1 MKIYSIRE
9 VNTKIRDAVEQL
21 FDDDV
26 LIKGELQPSKKYPN
40 GSQYCQLLEKVD
52 SKQYQIACVILGWEN
67 FSGIELQEYSGQE
80 VIVTGKV
87 DFHDR
92 TGKLQVK
99 IINIEIFGEGALR
112 QKILQLKNKL
122 AKEGIFDNARNIPV
136 YPENIGV
143 ITSEQGAVIHDV
155 QSAINRRFPI
165 SNILLYPSV
174 VQGDSASK
182 NLVKQIQKANE
193 DKISNVILIVR
204 GGGSFFDLMP
214 FNDESLARAIFD
226 SQIPIVTGIGHE
238 PDITLAD
245 YASDK
250 STPTPT
256 AAAEYVTPNID
267 DITNYINI
275 LISSFFDKSIGRIKE
290 YKNITDKRLLSIKQ
304 FNPKQIIRNNN
315 EERKRLEKMMRITLK
330 SKIDE
335 IYAVLKVSKTRLSS
349 NFRNLNQSVEL
360 FKKSLS
366 DSRKNIMKKRESLIS
381 KKTAY
386 IENMI
391 KMISS
396 YNPSLNLKRGFSI
409 IRSRDTKIVKSVK
422 SFKSKSVDSIEL
434 SDGTIKVKNVEI
446 E

>member
-9 VNTKIRDAVEQL
+9 VNTKISDAVEQL
-21 FDDDV
+21 FEDAI
-26 LIKGELQPSKKYPN
+26 LIKGELQPPKKYSN
-40 GSQYCQLLEKVD
+40 GSQYCQLLEKSD
-52 SKQYQIACVILGWEN
+52 DKQYQIACVILGWEN

-87 DFHDR
+87 DFYDGSGR
-92 TGKLQVK
+92 LQVK
-99 IINIEIFGEGALR
+99 INNIEIFGEGALR
-112 QKILQLKNKL
+112 QRIEQLKKKL
-122 AKEGIFDNARNIPV
+122 AQDGVFDNMREIPL

-165 SNILLYPSV
+165 SNILLYPSI
-174 VQGDSASK
+174 VQGESASK
-182 NLVKQIQKANE
+182 SLVKQIQKANE
-193 DKISNVILIVR
+193 DNISNVILIVR

-214 FNDESLARAIFD
+214 FNDETLIRAI
-226 SQIPIVTGIGHE
+226 SNSRIPVVTGIGHE

-267 DITNYINI
+267 DIINSINI
-275 LISSFFDKSIGRIKE
+275 FTSSLLDKCANRIKE
-290 YKNITDKRLLSIKQ
+290 YNNQTDNGLLLIKQ
-304 FNPKQIIRNNN
+304 FNPKQIIKNNI
-315 EERKRLEKMMRITLK
+315 EERKRLEKTLRITLK
-330 SKIDE
+330 AKIDE
-335 IYAVLKVSKTRLSS
+335 IYYKLEVSKSRLSS
-349 NFRNLNQSVEL
+349 NSRNLNQAIRL
-360 FKKSLS
+360 FKKSVL
-366 DSRKNIMKKRESLIS
+366 DS
-381 KKTAY
+381 KKNM
-386 IENMI
+386 IEKRKSLLKRKASDINNMI

-409 IRSRDTKIVKSVK
+409 IRSKDSKIIKSTS
-422 SFKSKSVDSIEL
+422 SFKSKTVDSIQF
-434 SDGTIKVKNVEI
+434 SDGMITVKNIEI

>member
-9 VNTKIRDAVEQL
+9 VNTKISDAVEQL
-21 FDDDV
+21 FEDAI
-26 LIKGELQPSKKYPN
+26 LIKGELQPPKKYSN
-40 GSQYCQLLEKVD
+40 GSQYCQLLEKSD
-52 SKQYQIACVILGWEN
+52 GKQYQIACVILGWEN

-87 DFHDR
+87 DFYDGSGR
-92 TGKLQVK
+92 LQVK
-99 IINIEIFGEGALR
+99 INNIEIFGEGALR
-112 QKILQLKNKL
+112 QRIEQLKKKL
-122 AKEGIFDNARNIPV
+122 AQDGVFDNMREIPL

-165 SNILLYPSV
+165 SNILLYPSI
-174 VQGDSASK
+174 VQGESASK
-182 NLVKQIQKANE
+182 SLVKQIQKANE
-193 DKISNVILIVR
+193 DNISNVILIVR

-214 FNDESLARAIFD
+214 FNDETLIRAI
-226 SQIPIVTGIGHE
+226 SNSRIPVVTGIGHE

-267 DITNYINI
+267 DIINSINI
-275 LISSFFDKSIGRIKE
+275 FTSSLLDKCANRIKE
-290 YKNITDKRLLSIKQ
+290 YNNQTDNGLLLIKQ
-304 FNPKQIIRNNN
+304 FNPKQIIKNNI
-315 EERKRLEKMMRITLK
+315 EERKRLEKILRITLK
-330 SKIDE
+330 AKIDE
-335 IYAVLKVSKTRLSS
+335 IYYKLEVSKSRLSS
-349 NFRNLNQSVEL
+349 NSRNLNQAIRL
-360 FKKSLS
+360 FKKSVL
-366 DSRKNIMKKRESLIS
+366 DS
-381 KKTAY
+381 KKNM
-386 IENMI
+386 IEKRKSLLKRKASDINNMI

-409 IRSRDTKIVKSVK
+409 IRSKDSKIIKSTS
-422 SFKSKSVDSIEL
+422 SFKSKTVDSIQF
-434 SDGTIKVKNVEI
+434 SDGMITVKNIEI

>member
-9 VNTKIRDAVEQL
+9 VNTKISNAVGQL
-21 FDDDV
+21 FEDAI
-26 LIKGELQPSKKYPN
+26 LIKGELQPPKKYSN
-40 GSQYCQLLEKVD
+40 GSQYCQLLEKSD
-52 SKQYQIACVILGWEN
+52 GKQFQIACVILGWEN

-87 DFHDR
+87 DFYDGSGR
-92 TGKLQVK
+92 LQVK
-99 IINIEIFGEGALR
+99 INNIEIFGEGALR
-112 QKILQLKNKL
+112 QRIEQLKKKL
-122 AKEGIFDNARNIPV
+122 AQEGVFDNMREIPL

-165 SNILLYPSV
+165 SNILLYPSI
-174 VQGDSASK
+174 VQGESASK
-182 NLVKQIQKANE
+182 SLVKQIQKANE
-193 DKISNVILIVR
+193 DNISNVILIVR

-214 FNDESLARAIFD
+214 FNDETLIRAI
-226 SQIPIVTGIGHE
+226 SNSRIPVVTGIGHE

-267 DITNYINI
+267 DIINSINI
-275 LISSFFDKSIGRIKE
+275 FTSSLLDKCANRIKE
-290 YKNITDKRLLSIKQ
+290 YNNQTDNRLLLIKQ
-304 FNPKQIIRNNN
+304 FNPKQIIKNNI
-315 EERKRLEKMMRITLK
+315 EERKRLEKILRITLK
-330 SKIDE
+330 AKIDE
-335 IYAVLKVSKTRLSS
+335 IYYKLEVSKSRLSS
-349 NFRNLNQSVEL
+349 NSRNLNQAIRL
-360 FKKSLS
+360 FKKSVL
-366 DSRKNIMKKRESLIS
+366 DS
-381 KKTAY
+381 KKNM
-386 IENMI
+386 IEKRKSLLKRKASDINNMI

-409 IRSRDTKIVKSVK
+409 IRSKDSKIIKSTS
-422 SFKSKSVDSIEL
+422 SFKSKTVDSIQF
-434 SDGTIKVKNVEI
+434 SDGMITVKNIEI

>member
-67 FSGIELQEYSGQE
+67 FSGIELQKYSGQE
-80 VIVTGKV
+80 VIVTGKI
-87 DFHDR
+87 DFYEGSGR
-92 TGKLQVK
+92 LQIK
-99 IINIEIFGEGALR
+99 INNIEIYGEGALR
-112 QKILQLKNKL
+112 QKIEQLKKKL
-122 AKEGIFDNARNIPV
+122 AKEGVFDNTRDIMP

-165 SNILLYPSV
+165 SNILLYPSI
-174 VQGDSASK
+174 VQGDSASQSI
-182 NLVKQIQKANE
+182 VRQIQKANK
-193 DKISNVILIVR
+193 DNTSDVILIVR

-214 FNDESLARAIFD
+214 FNDESLVRAIYN
-226 SQIPIVTGIGHE
+226 SEIPVVTGIGHE

-256 AAAEYVTPNID
+256 AAAEYVTPNIV
-267 DITNYINI
+267 DIINSVNI
-275 LISSFFDKSIGRIKE
+275 FVSNFFEKSINKIKE
-290 YKNITDKRLLSIKQ
+290 YNNQTDNRLLSMKQ
-304 FNPKQIIRNNN
+304 FNPKQIIKNNIQ
-315 EERKRLEKMMRITLK
+315 ERKRLEKILGINLK
-330 SKIDE
+330 AKMDENYSKLE
-335 IYAVLKVSKTRLSS
+335 VSKTRLKS
-349 NFRNLNQSVEL
+349 NFRNLNHAIRL

-366 DSRKNIMKKRESLIS
+366 SSSKNVIEKRNYQFAR
-381 KKTAY
+381 KTADLD
-386 IENMI
+386 NMI
-391 KMISS
+391 KLIYS

-409 IRSRDTKIVKSVK
+409 IRSKDSKIIKSTK
-422 SFKSKSVDSIEL
+422 SFKSKSVDSIEF
-434 SDGTIKVKNVEI
+434 SDGVIQVKNVEI

>member
-9 VNTKIRDAVEQL
+9 VNTKISNAVEQL
-21 FDDDV
+21 FEDAI
-26 LIKGELQPSKKYPN
+26 LIKGELQPPKKYSN
-40 GSQYCQLLEKVD
+40 GSQYCQLLEKSD
-52 SKQYQIACVILGWEN
+52 DKQYQIACVILGWEN

-87 DFHDR
+87 NFYDGSGR
-92 TGKLQVK
+92 LQVK
-99 IINIEIFGEGALR
+99 INNIEIFGEGALR
-112 QKILQLKNKL
+112 QRIEQLKKKL
-122 AKEGIFDNARNIPV
+122 AQEGVFDNMREIPL

-143 ITSEQGAVIHDV
+143 ITSEQGAVLHDV

-165 SNILLYPSV
+165 SNILLYPSI

-182 NLVKQIQKANE
+182 NLVKQIQKANK
-193 DKISNVILIVR
+193 DNISNVILIVR

-214 FNDESLARAIFD
+214 FNDETLIRAI
-226 SQIPIVTGIGHE
+226 SNSRIPVVTGIGHE

-267 DITNYINI
+267 DIINSINI
-275 LISSFFDKSIGRIKE
+275 FTSSLLDKCVNRIRE
-290 YKNITDKRLLSIKQ
+290 YNNQTDNRLLLIKQ
-304 FNPKQIIRNNN
+304 FNPKQVIKNNI
-315 EERKRLEKMMRITLK
+315 EERKRLEKTLRITLK
-330 SKIDE
+330 AKIDE
-335 IYAVLKVSKTRLSS
+335 IYYKLEVSKSRLSS
-349 NFRNLNQSVEL
+349 NARNLNQAIRL
-360 FKKSLS
+360 FKKSVL
-366 DSRKNIMKKRESLIS
+366 DS
-381 KKTAY
+381 KKNM
-386 IENMI
+386 IEKRKSLLKRKASDIKNMI

-409 IRSRDTKIVKSVK
+409 IRSKDSKIIKSTS
-422 SFKSKSVDSIEL
+422 SFKSKTVDSIQF
-434 SDGTIKVKNVEI
+434 SDGMITVKNIEI

>member
-9 VNTKIRDAVEQL
+9 VNTKISDAVEQL
-21 FDDDV
+21 FEDAI
-26 LIKGELQPSKKYPN
+26 LIKGELQPPKKYSN
-40 GSQYCQLLEKVD
+40 GSQYCQLLEKSD
-52 SKQYQIACVILGWEN
+52 DKQYQIACVILGWEN

-87 DFHDR
+87 DFYDGSGR
-92 TGKLQVK
+92 LQVK
-99 IINIEIFGEGALR
+99 INNIEIFGEGALR
-112 QKILQLKNKL
+112 QRIEQLKKKL
-122 AKEGIFDNARNIPV
+122 AQDGVFDNMREIPL

-165 SNILLYPSV
+165 SNILLYPSI
-174 VQGDSASK
+174 VQGESASK
-182 NLVKQIQKANE
+182 SLVKQIQKANE
-193 DKISNVILIVR
+193 DNISNVILIVR

-214 FNDESLARAIFD
+214 FNDETLIRAI
-226 SQIPIVTGIGHE
+226 SNSRIPIVTGIGHE

-267 DITNYINI
+267 DIINSINI
-275 LISSFFDKSIGRIKE
+275 FTSSLLDKCANRIKE
-290 YKNITDKRLLSIKQ
+290 YNNQTDNGLLLIKQ
-304 FNPKQIIRNNN
+304 FNPKQIIKNNI
-315 EERKRLEKMMRITLK
+315 EERKRLEKILRITLK
-330 SKIDE
+330 AKIDE
-335 IYAVLKVSKTRLSS
+335 IYYKLEVSKSRLSS
-349 NFRNLNQSVEL
+349 NSRNLNQAIRL
-360 FKKSLS
+360 FKKSVL
-366 DSRKNIMKKRESLIS
+366 DS
-381 KKTAY
+381 KKNM
-386 IENMI
+386 IEKRKSLLKRKASDINNMI

-409 IRSRDTKIVKSVK
+409 IRSKDSKIIKSTS
-422 SFKSKSVDSIEL
+422 SFKSKTVDSIQF
-434 SDGTIKVKNVEI
+434 SDGMITVKNIEI

>member
-9 VNTKIRDAVEQL
+9 VNTKISDAVEQL
-21 FDDDV
+21 FEDAI
-26 LIKGELQPSKKYPN
+26 LIKGELQPPKKYSN
-40 GSQYCQLLEKVD
+40 GSQYCQLLEKSD
-52 SKQYQIACVILGWEN
+52 DKQYQIACVILGWEN

-87 DFHDR
+87 DFYDGSGR
-92 TGKLQVK
+92 LQVK
-99 IINIEIFGEGALR
+99 INNIEIFGEGALR
-112 QKILQLKNKL
+112 QRIEQLKKKL
-122 AKEGIFDNARNIPV
+122 AQDGVFDNMREIPL

-165 SNILLYPSV
+165 SNILLYPSI

-182 NLVKQIQKANE
+182 SLVKQIQKANK
-193 DKISNVILIVR
+193 DNISNVILIVR

-214 FNDESLARAIFD
+214 FNDETLIRAI
-226 SQIPIVTGIGHE
+226 SNSRIPVVTGIGHE

-267 DITNYINI
+267 DIINSINI
-275 LISSFFDKSIGRIKE
+275 FTSSLLDKCANRIKE
-290 YKNITDKRLLSIKQ
+290 YNNQTDNGLLLIKQ
-304 FNPKQIIRNNN
+304 FNPKQIIKNNI
-315 EERKRLEKMMRITLK
+315 EERKRLEKILRITLK
-330 SKIDE
+330 AKIDE
-335 IYAVLKVSKTRLSS
+335 IYYKLEVSKSRLSS
-349 NFRNLNQSVEL
+349 NSRNLNQAIRL
-360 FKKSLS
+360 FKKSVL
-366 DSRKNIMKKRESLIS
+366 DS
-381 KKTAY
+381 KKNM
-386 IENMI
+386 IEKRKSLLKRKASDINNMI

-409 IRSRDTKIVKSVK
+409 IRSKDSKIIKSTS
-422 SFKSKSVDSIEL
+422 SFKSKTVDSIQF
-434 SDGTIKVKNVEI
+434 SDGMITVKNIEI

>member
-9 VNTKIRDAVEQL
+9 VNTKISDAVEQL
-21 FDDDV
+21 FEDAI
-26 LIKGELQPSKKYPN
+26 LIKGELQPPKKYSN
-40 GSQYCQLLEKVD
+40 GSQYCQLLEKSD
-52 SKQYQIACVILGWEN
+52 DKQYQIACVILGWEN

-87 DFHDR
+87 DFYDGSGR
-92 TGKLQVK
+92 LQVK
-99 IINIEIFGEGALR
+99 INNIEIFGEGALR
-112 QKILQLKNKL
+112 QRIEQLKKKL
-122 AKEGIFDNARNIPV
+122 AQEGVFDNMREIPL

-165 SNILLYPSV
+165 SNILLYPSI
-174 VQGDSASK
+174 VQGESASK
-182 NLVKQIQKANE
+182 SLVKQIQKANE
-193 DKISNVILIVR
+193 DNISNVILIVR

-214 FNDESLARAIFD
+214 FNDETLIRAI
-226 SQIPIVTGIGHE
+226 SNSRIPVVTGIGHE

-267 DITNYINI
+267 DIINSINI
-275 LISSFFDKSIGRIKE
+275 FTSSLLDKCANRIKE
-290 YKNITDKRLLSIKQ
+290 YNNQTDNGLLLIKQ
-304 FNPKQIIRNNN
+304 FNPKQIIKNNI
-315 EERKRLEKMMRITLK
+315 EERKRLEKILRITLK
-330 SKIDE
+330 AKIDE
-335 IYAVLKVSKTRLSS
+335 IYYKLEVSKSRLSS
-349 NFRNLNQSVEL
+349 NSRNLNQAIRL
-360 FKKSLS
+360 FKKSVL
-366 DSRKNIMKKRESLIS
+366 DS
-381 KKTAY
+381 KKNM
-386 IENMI
+386 IEKRKSLLKRKASDINNMI

-409 IRSRDTKIVKSVK
+409 IRSKDSKIIKSTS
-422 SFKSKSVDSIEL
+422 SFKSKTVDSIQF
-434 SDGTIKVKNVEI
+434 SDGMITVKNIEI

>member
-21 FDDDV
+21 FDGDV
-26 LIKGELQPSKKYPN
+26 LIKGELQPPKKYSN
-40 GSQYCQLLEKVD
+40 GSQYCQLLETVD

-80 VIVTGKV
+80 VIVTGKI
-87 DFHDR
+87 DFYDGSGR
-92 TGKLQVK
+92 LQVK

-112 QKILQLKNKL
+112 QKIEQLKNKL

-182 NLVKQIQKANE
+182 NLVKQLRKANE
-193 DKISNVILIVR
+193 DKISDVILIVR

-245 YASDK
+245 YSSDK

-267 DITNYINI
+267 DIMNYINI
-275 LISSFFDKSIGRIKE
+275 LISSFFDKSISRIKE
-290 YKNITDKRLLSIKQ
+290 CKNMTDKRLLSIKQ
-304 FNPKQIIRNNN
+304 FNPKQIIKNNN
-315 EERKRLEKMMRITLK
+315 EEKKRLEKMIRITLK

-335 IYAVLKVSKTRLSS
+335 IYSVLKVSKTRLSS
-349 NFRNLNQSVEL
+349 NFRNLNQALEL
-360 FKKSLS
+360 FKKSVS
-366 DSRKNIMKKRESLIS
+366 DSRKNIIKKRESLIS

-386 IENMI
+386 MENMI

-409 IRSRDTKIVKSVK
+409 IRSRDNKIVKSIK
-422 SFKSKSVDSIEL
+422 SFKSKNVDSIEL

>member
-9 VNTKIRDAVEQL
+9 VNTKISNAVEQL
-21 FDDDV
+21 FEDAI
-26 LIKGELQPSKKYPN
+26 LIKGELQPPKKYSN
-40 GSQYCQLLEKVD
+40 GSQYCQLLEKSD
-52 SKQYQIACVILGWEN
+52 DKQYQIACVILGWEN

-87 DFHDR
+87 NFYDGSGR
-92 TGKLQVK
+92 LQVK
-99 IINIEIFGEGALR
+99 INNIEIFGEGALKQR
-112 QKILQLKNKL
+112 IEQLKKKL
-122 AKEGIFDNARNIPV
+122 AQEGVFDNMREIPL

-143 ITSEQGAVIHDV
+143 ITSEQGAVLHDV

-165 SNILLYPSV
+165 SNILLYPSI

-182 NLVKQIQKANE
+182 NLVKQIQKANK
-193 DKISNVILIVR
+193 DNISNVILIVR

-214 FNDESLARAIFD
+214 FNDETLIRAI
-226 SQIPIVTGIGHE
+226 SNSRIPVVTGIGHE

-267 DITNYINI
+267 DIINSINI
-275 LISSFFDKSIGRIKE
+275 FTSSLLDKCVNRIRE
-290 YKNITDKRLLSIKQ
+290 YNNQTDNRLLLIKQ
-304 FNPKQIIRNNN
+304 FNPKQVIKNNI
-315 EERKRLEKMMRITLK
+315 EERKRLEKTLRITLK
-330 SKIDE
+330 AKIDE
-335 IYAVLKVSKTRLSS
+335 IYYKLEVSKSRLSS
-349 NFRNLNQSVEL
+349 NARNLNQAIRL
-360 FKKSLS
+360 FKKSVL
-366 DSRKNIMKKRESLIS
+366 DS
-381 KKTAY
+381 KKNM
-386 IENMI
+386 IEKRKSLLKRKASDIKNMI

-409 IRSRDTKIVKSVK
+409 IRSKDSKIIKSTS
-422 SFKSKSVDSIEL
+422 SFKSKTVDSIQF
-434 SDGTIKVKNVEI
+434 SDGMITVKNIEI

>member
-9 VNTKIRDAVEQL
+9 VNTKISDAVEQL
-21 FDDDV
+21 FEDAI
-26 LIKGELQPSKKYPN
+26 LIKGELQPPKKYSN
-40 GSQYCQLLEKVD
+40 GSQYCQLLEKSD
-52 SKQYQIACVILGWEN
+52 DKQYQIACVILGWEN

-87 DFHDR
+87 DFYDGSGR
-92 TGKLQVK
+92 LQVK
-99 IINIEIFGEGALR
+99 INNIEIFGEGALR
-112 QKILQLKNKL
+112 QRIEQLKKKL
-122 AKEGIFDNARNIPV
+122 AQDGVFDNMREIPL

-165 SNILLYPSV
+165 SNILLYPSI
-174 VQGDSASK
+174 VQGESASK
-182 NLVKQIQKANE
+182 SLVKQIQKANE
-193 DKISNVILIVR
+193 DNISNVILIVR

-214 FNDESLARAIFD
+214 FNDETLIRAI
-226 SQIPIVTGIGHE
+226 SNSRIPVVTGIGHE

-267 DITNYINI
+267 DIINSINI
-275 LISSFFDKSIGRIKE
+275 FTSSLLDKCANRIKE
-290 YKNITDKRLLSIKQ
+290 YNNQTDNGLLLIKQ
-304 FNPKQIIRNNN
+304 FNPKQIIKNNI
-315 EERKRLEKMMRITLK
+315 EERKRLEKILRITLK
-330 SKIDE
+330 AKIDE
-335 IYAVLKVSKTRLSS
+335 IYYKLEVSKLRLSS
-349 NFRNLNQSVEL
+349 NSRNLNQAIRL
-360 FKKSLS
+360 FKKSVL
-366 DSRKNIMKKRESLIS
+366 DS
-381 KKTAY
+381 KKNM
-386 IENMI
+386 IEKRKSLLKRKASDINNMI

-409 IRSRDTKIVKSVK
+409 IRSKDSKIIKSTS
-422 SFKSKSVDSIEL
+422 SFKSKTVDSIQF
-434 SDGTIKVKNVEI
+434 SDGMITVKNIEI